1 MNGQEAKSRVWA
13 HWEYLRR
20 LCERQFPGDAN
31 LGEEAFNH
39 LLDTLN
45 ENDWVRLRTWEEQG
59 EFKTFLTVVAK
70 RLLIDFRRKRLGYQ
84 RPPKWLREEI
94 ARENEGI
101 EQRPM
106 NDAGASR
113 VSLWQLAY
121 RSLYR
126 DKYSRQEVVEKL
138 LTQEPNRERRLAVEM
153 VATILAR
160 CPAPIASPDASQQSL
175 DALQDR
181 ESGRPD
187 PLADYI
193 DQVERRLEAGASAVL
208 GQGLPSADQLS
219 QEQLRRFQEAVRLTE
234 EERMVLRLRFE
245 EGWAV
250 PTIAKRIG
258 LAGNPY
264 KYLKRILDNLKTAL
278 PLLEL
283 D

>member
-181 ESGRPD
+181 ETGPIRWRIISIRSS
-187 PLADYI
+187 
-193 DQVERRLEAGASAVL
+193 AG
-208 GQGLPSADQLS
+208 
-219 QEQLRRFQEAVRLTE
+219 
-234 EERMVLRLRFE
+234 
-245 EGWAV
+245 
-250 PTIAKRIG
+250 
-258 LAGNPY
+258 
-264 KYLKRILDNLKTAL
+264 LKRGRARYWAKGFPARINSLRNSCDGSRKRFA
-278 PLLEL
+278 
-283 D
+283 